1 MTYKRFLKI
10 SGLILAIISFNNCK
24 NAPNTE
30 GSQSATQNAVDSSTR
45 VTEITNRPVQ
55 NYTVVPFQQV
65 GSITPA
71 MSETDIKQ
79 LYGDSNVVRVNR
91 GMVQTVVFPNSDKE
105 LEIVWKKDAKFKK
118 IGNIILRKGNW
129 RTPEGIGLGATKK
142 ELEAINGKAVTLF
155 PLGEDD
161 FRVVWNDGKVH
172 PKLALTYSKT
182 DDRVFEM
189 LILF

>member
-1 MTYKRFLKI
+1 MTYKQFFKI
-10 SGLILAIISFNNCK
+10 LGLILATISFNNCK
-24 NAPNTE
+24 NTPNTE
-30 GSQSATQNAVDSSTR
+30 GSQSAAQNAVDSTSR

-65 GSITPA
+65 GSITSA
-71 MSETDIKQ
+71 MSESDIKQ

-142 ELEAINGKAVTLF
+142 ELEALNGKAVTLF

>member
-1 MTYKRFLKI
+1 MTYKQFLKI
-10 SGLILAIISFNNCK
+10 WGLILAISSFNNCK
-24 NAPNTE
+24 NTPNTE
-30 GSQSATQNAVDSSTR
+30 RSQSATQNAVDSSTR

-142 ELEAINGKAVTLF
+142 ELEALNGKAVTLF